1 MFSKLKYILFDFSDN
16 FKNDYLSLTKK
27 TIIFLV
33 AGIIMFSFKNS
44 NNTVYTIGCFAII
57 IFGFLWGINLA
68 NSLFSFT
75 NISSMIRMTLKL
87 IVFAISFIFGYIY
100 FIWSTIK
107 FIIVLIK
114 KQAKK

>member
-57 IFGFLWGINLA
+57 IFGFLWGYK
-68 NSLFSFT
+68 FSE
-75 NISSMIRMTLKL
+75 
-87 IVFAISFIFGYIY
+87 
-100 FIWSTIK
+100 
-107 FIIVLIK
+107 FIIQLYK
-114 KQAKK
+114 YFFKCND